1 MNKQV
6 QQIIEA
12 YGCSTDVALW
22 AVFLKTWV
30 SDTVYVDSDSTYIR
44 MPKLVEIRL
53 FDSSTVFS
61 ILCQYPNST
70 RFIMNQRMLN
80 PEISEYELIRNFC
93 EAMISENA
101 NAEIIKEFNALVHM
115 TQERLAHIKNEATTQ
130 NGEIESIEQSAPV
143 SEPVTGF
150 RRDTFVNRG

>member
-6 QQIIEA
+6 EQIIEA

-30 SDTVYVDSDSTYIR
+30 SDTVYVDSDATYIR

-61 ILCQYPNST
+61 ILSQYPNSA
-70 RFIMNQRMLN
+70 RFIINQRMVH
-80 PEISEYELIRNFC
+80 PEISEYDMIRNFC
-93 EAMISENA
+93 EAMINENA
-101 NAEIIKEFNALVHM
+101 HAEIIKEFNNLVQA
-115 TQERLAHIKNEATTQ
+115 TQARLSIAENAAAIPAHQEEPQQIQDVERM
-130 NGEIESIEQSAPV
+130 
-143 SEPVTGF
+143 TGF
-150 RRDTFVNRG
+150 CRDTFVNRG